1 MGGND
6 YRENSE
12 TTQADRYS
20 GNYAE
25 NDTGNENRRGTHRMQ
40 EHTGNENRRGT
51 HRMQEYTGKSR
62 AEEFERNRI
71 LKRTGMAFLG
81 MSIAALIAISS
92 MNSVSTVDTS
102 DVAAE
107 ALEQGKST
115 ELGGG
120 NDNTHER
127 PGDASQGLYHCS
139 FFTEGYLGAANM
151 GLCC

>member
-1 MGGND
+1 MGSND

-40 EHTGNENRRGT
+40 EH
-51 HRMQEYTGKSR
+51 TGKSR

-120 NDNTHER
+120 NENTHER